1 MQRNYSIDILRIL
14 ACLAVIIIHTAG
26 SPIHHH
32 MVDIGSIMY
41 RQCMFMDALC
51 RWSVPVFVM
60 ISGYFLLDP
69 IKTINL
75 KQLFTKNILR
85 IVISFICWSVLYAI
99 LLNKNFFPIG
109 SQEGHF
115 WYLNMLI
122 GLYLSIPILRLIAQ
136 NKVVLKYSCM
146 VWILYRTYLFIG
158 NYIDLP
164 FDVDSFVFV
173 EYFGY
178 ALLGYYIKS
187 TILDSRITYV
197 IYALGIFSIL
207 LTIYMGIT
215 SPNGSTIYFGY
226 TSPNVIFT
234 SISILLFFHR
244 NPMNLSA
251 RLTNIVS
258 EISACTYG
266 IYLIHMYILI
276 QVFFRVH
283 RFIESPI
290 PLTIIC
296 VGMVFVGGGFCV
308 YVLRKIPFINKY
320 LV

>member
-1 MQRNYSIDILRIL
+1 
-14 ACLAVIIIHTAG
+14 
-26 SPIHHH
+26 
-32 MVDIGSIMY
+32 
-41 RQCMFMDALC
+41 MDALC

-85 IVISFICWSVLYAI
+85 IVISFICWSVLYAV
-99 LLNKNFFPIG
+99 LLNKNFLPVG

-136 NKVVLKYSCM
+136 NKIILKYFCI
-146 VWILYRTYLFIG
+146 VWILYRIYLFIG

-164 FDVDSFVFV
+164 FDIDSFVFV

-187 TILDSRITYV
+187 THIASKIRYV

-215 SPNGSTIYFGY
+215 SPSGSTIYFGY

-234 SISILLFFHR
+234 SIAIFLFFHR
-244 NPMNLSA
+244 NSMKTSA

-296 VGMVFVGGGFCV
+296 VGMVFAGVC
-308 YVLRKIPFINKY
+308 LRVKKNTIYK
-320 LV
+320 